1 MKNGNRQSKSK
12 MLIYNIT
19 NSETTTAKPVE
30 VKYEFFS
37 VYCKN
42 TLNIPKEIN
51 KTTELPKT
59 QIKNN
64 YEK

>member
-1 MKNGNRQSKSK
+1 

-19 NSETTTAKPVE
+19 NSETTTAKPLK

-42 TLNIPKEIN
+42 TLNIPKEIK

-59 QIKNN
+59 HIKNN